1 MKFWTLLL
9 VLATGMVL
17 AKVAGLPDKLQGYHG
32 WVRVNI
38 GKVTS
43 AGAHPA
49 AKDVYVNI
57 GLDRLLTAD
66 GKYRVPLAA
75 GVIFVKERM
84 DPDTLTVTTLYVM
97 EKKSAREGDWEWSV
111 FEREG
116 NGFKGGVLA
125 NPAMC
130 VGCHQEAK
138 ASDWVY
144 TQVAKR

>member
-1 MKFWTLLL
+1 MKFWMLLL
-9 VLATGMVL
+9 VLAAGMVL
-17 AKVAGLPDKLQGYHG
+17 AKIAGLPDKLQGYHG

-38 GKVTS
+38 GKVT
-43 AGAHPA
+43 ATGAHSA
-49 AKDVYVNI
+49 VKDVYVNTSLA
-57 GLDRLLTAD
+57 GLLAAD
-66 GKYRVPLAA
+66 GKYRVPFAS

-84 DPDTLTVTTLYVM
+84 DPDTLSVTTLYVM
-97 EKKSAREGDWEWSV
+97 EKKSAKEGDWEWSV

-130 VGCHQEAK
+130 VGCHQQAK
-138 ASDWVY
+138 DSDWVY